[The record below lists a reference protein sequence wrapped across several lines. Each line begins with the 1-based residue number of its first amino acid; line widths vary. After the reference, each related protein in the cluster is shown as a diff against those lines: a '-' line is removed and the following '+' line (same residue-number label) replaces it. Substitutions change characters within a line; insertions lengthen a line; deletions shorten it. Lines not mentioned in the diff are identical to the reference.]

1 MSKSIGNMKARM
13 SLDGSDF
20 AKGMAAMRKQAR
32 AFGRDMQRMGRSMS
46 LYVSAPIAAIGALSV
61 RSAAKQEQAI
71 AGVRAALNS
80 MGDAAGFTLSQ
91 LRDMAA
97 TMQDNSLYGDEDIL
111 NKVTANLLTFGK
123 IHTTVFER
131 AQKLSLD
138 LSARLGQDLQ
148 SSAVMLG
155 KALND
160 PVLGLTALSRVG
172 ITFTEQQKAMIK
184 EMAAAGDVIGA
195 QTIMLEELERQYS
208 GQAAALANID
218 SGRLTQAM
226 NSIGDAM
233 EKVGAIML
241 PILADIADY
250 VKRMAEKF
258 QVLDPKTQ
266 RFIVAVG
273 AIGAAAGPVIITLG
287 IFAVAISAISGP
299 ILLVVGAAA
308 ALGAGLFALTGSTN
322 EAAMAAEAA
331 KKAENDLKA
340 AVSGASSVMPSAA
353 RNAVSLAKTRVELA
367 KASLQAAKAELE
379 ARQAMYQDTLNAP
392 DSVFRDVALALSGAN
407 LENYKEQVAAGIAEL
422 EDGMKGLREVANITI
437 NGDYGGSGTGSTSQD
452 GPTDA
457 VIAEFNQL
465 AESLDP
471 VLAAMN
477 AYDETVNRLNEGLR
491 NGVIDQEQ
499 YNNYLALADER
510 LASVTETS
518 AGAASGIAGVGDAAR
533 EAAEGL
539 GDAANEADSF
549 AGSIGG
555 AIGNGL
561 SGVFDGFIAGT
572 LDARAAVSG
581 LFADLAKM
589 AMNSLFK
596 DLLAGLNGGTGSGG
610 GFLGGLFGALAGARA
625 GGGPVTAGQSYLVG
639 EFQPEIFVPNVSGTI
654 IPDADLGAATGMGAA
669 PSVNLKNINVFD
681 PSIVGDY
688 LSTSAGERLMVNIMR
703 KNGI

>member
-218 SGRLTQAM
+218 SGRLTQSM

-273 AIGAAAGPVIITLG
+273 AIGAAAGPVIVTLG
-287 IFAVAISAISGP
+287 ILAVSISAISAP

-308 ALGAGLFALTGSTN
+308 ALGAGLFALTGTTN

-331 KKAENDLKA
+331 KTAESQLMA
-340 AVSGASSVMPSAA
+340 AISGSSSVMPGAVA
-353 RNAVSLAKTRVELA
+353 RAVTLANARIDLA
-367 KASLQAAKAELE
+367 KASYDAAKAELE
-379 ARQAMYQDTLNAP
+379 ARRAMREDTLNAP
-392 DSVFRDVALALSGAN
+392 DGWARDIALYLGGGAISAREEGLEDILSEIADAKSQLHRVVNAGINADY
-407 LENYKEQVAAGIAEL
+407 ENGGGSPTAASGPTDEMRAAAERLAASLDVVTAAGIAYQETL
-422 EDGMKGLREVANITI
+422 DG
-437 NGDYGGSGTGSTSQD
+437 
-452 GPTDA
+452 
-457 VIAEFNQL
+457 
-465 AESLDP
+465 
-471 VLAAMN
+471 
-477 AYDETVNRLNEGLR
+477 LNEALR
-491 NGVIDQEQ
+491 NGSMDQAQ
-499 YNNYLALADER
+499 YDHYLALADEK
-510 LASVTETS
+510 LANITETS

-539 GDAANEADSF
+539 GGAAAEAESF
-549 AGSIGG
+549 ASSVGG
-555 AIGNGL
+555 VVGNSL
-561 SGVFDGFIAGT
+561 SGVFDDFMAGT
-572 LDARAAVSG
+572 LDARSAVQG
-581 LFADLAKM
+581 LFADLARM
-589 AMNSLFK
+589 AMSSLFK
-596 DLLAGLNGGTGSGG
+596 DLLAGMNGGAGGGG
-610 GFLGGLFGALAGARA
+610 GFLSGLFGALAGARA

-654 IPDADLGAATGMGAA
+654 IPNANLGAAAGA
-669 PSVNLKNINVFD
+669 PEVKMNQKIINLFD
-681 PSIVGDY
+681 MSLVGEWMAGPDGEAIV
-688 LSTSAGERLMVNIMR
+688 LNHMARN
-703 KNGI
+703 NG

>member
-1 MSKSIGNMKARM
+1 M

-123 IHTTVFER
+123 IHTSVFER

-148 SSAVMLG
+148 SSAIMLG

-172 ITFTEQQKAMIK
+172 IIFTEQQKAMIK

-195 QTIMLEELERQYS
+195 QTIMLEELERQYA

-322 EAAMAAEAA
+322 EAAVAAEAA
-331 KKAENDLKA
+331 KKAENELKA
-340 AVSGASSVMPSAA
+340 AVSGSSSVMPGAA
-353 RNAVSLAKTRVELA
+353 RNAINLAKTRVELA
-367 KASLQAAKAELE
+367 KASLQAARVELE
-379 ARQAMYQDTLNAP
+379 YRRNVMDELGEEYPLID
-392 DSVFRDVALALSGAN
+392 
-407 LENYKEQVAAGIAEL
+407 AAVGWVGDAGVSQSETFVDGQIRKLQEAE
-422 EDGMKGLREVANITI
+422 KGLREVVNIAI
-437 NGDYGGSGTGSTSQD
+437 NGDYGGGAGPTSQD
-452 GPTDA
+452 GPTDEM
-457 VIAEFNQL
+457 IAEFERL

-477 AYDETVNRLNEGLR
+477 AYDETVNRLNEGLK
-491 NGVIDQEQ
+491 NGVIDQAQ
-499 YNNYLALADER
+499 YNNYLALADEK
-510 LASVTETS
+510 LASITETS
-518 AGAASGIAGVGDAAR
+518 AGAASGTVDVAKAAR
-533 EAAEGL
+533 EAAKAL
-539 GDAANEADSF
+539 ADAADEAESF

-561 SGVFDGFIAGT
+561 SGVFDDFLAGT
-572 LDARAAVSG
+572 LDARAAVHG

-596 DLLAGLNGGTGSGG
+596 DLLAGMNGGTGGGG
-610 GFLGGLFGALAGARA
+610 GFLGGLLGSLAGARA

-639 EFQPEIFVPNVSGTI
+639 EFRPEIFVPNVSGNI
-654 IPDADLGAATGMGAA
+654 IPDADLGAATGGGAA
-669 PSVNLKNINVFD
+669 PNVSLKNINVFD

-688 LSTSAGERLMVNIMR
+688 LSTSAGERLMVNVMR

>member
-1 MSKSIGNMKARM
+1 M
-13 SLDGSDF
+13 SLS
-20 AKGMAAMRKQAR
+20 
-32 AFGRDMQRMGRSMS
+32 
-46 LYVSAPIAAIGALSV
+46 VSAPIAAIGALSV

-71 AGVRAALNS
+71 AGVSAALNS

-111 NKVTANLLTFGK
+111 SKVTANLLTFGK

-250 VKRMAEKF
+250 IKRMAEKF
-258 QVLDPKTQ
+258 QMLDPKTQ
-266 RFIVAVG
+266 KFIVAVG
-273 AIGAAAGPVIITLG
+273 AIGAAAGPVIVTLG

-308 ALGAGLFALTGSTN
+308 ALGAGLFALTGTTN
-322 EAAMAAEAA
+322 ETAMAAEAA

-340 AVSGASSVMPSAA
+340 AVSGAASSMPGAA
-353 RNAVSLAKTRVELA
+353 RQAITLAQTRVELA
-367 KASLQAAKAELE
+367 KASLQAAEAELQYRQDVMSNFSEGFPILDAAFGGMGDIAVSQAETALATRVTELQE
-379 ARQAMYQDTLNAP
+379 AR
-392 DSVFRDVALALSGAN
+392 
-407 LENYKEQVAAGIAEL
+407 
-422 EDGMKGLREVANITI
+422 KGLREVVNIAI
-437 NGDYGGSGTGSTSQD
+437 NGDSVGGGATPPAQD
-452 GPTDA
+452 GPTDEM
-457 VIAEFNQL
+457 IAKFDQL

-471 VLAAMN
+471 ALAAMN
-477 AYDETVNRLNEGLR
+477 TYDEVVNQLNESLR
-491 NGVIDQEQ
+491 SGVINQDE
-499 YNNYLALADER
+499 YNKYLALADER

-518 AGAASGIAGVGDAAR
+518 NGAASGIAGVGGAAR
-533 EAAEGL
+533 EAAGGL
-539 GDAANEADSF
+539 ADAANEAESF

-561 SGVFDGFIAGT
+561 SGVFDDFLAGT

-596 DLLAGLNGGTGSGG
+596 DLLAGLNGGAGSDG
-610 GFLGGLFGALAGARA
+610 GFLGGLFGSLSGARA
-625 GGGPVTAGQSYLVG
+625 AGGPVTAGQSYLVG
-639 EFQPEIFVPNVSGTI
+639 EFRPEIFVPNVSGNI
-654 IPDADLGAATGMGAA
+654 IPDADLGAATGAGAA
-669 PSVNLKNINVFD
+669 PNVSLKNINVFD

-688 LSTSAGERLMVNIMR
+688 LSTSAGERLMVNVMR
-703 KNGI
+703 KNAI